1 MGYVYLYGSG
11 KWIKLESEVFIYG
24 FIKIFGAYENIPE
37 RFSNLAFWRG
47 VRNLK
52 DYVVNAFEY
61 LDSWGTH
68 IESLLPSGNYVKSS
82 EISLTPNVEFYPDDL
97 GFRIFTLSSQS
108 GGVITILAILS
119 VIGASFRINLSTEKT
134 SILIGKHIDAIQ
146 VNYLS
151 TNKILV
157 SFELPTPIF
166 KPAWF
171 SGGYVNGCTIPQ
183 CSVLSRFMAISES
196 DLPNYENMTLNSVT
210 IYYH

>member
-1 MGYVYLYGSG
+1 MDLLKYLEPM
-11 KWIKLESEVFIYG
+11 KHL
-24 FIKIFGAYENIPE
+24 PE

-47 VRNLK
+47 VRKLR
-52 DYVVNAFEY
+52 DEVVNAFEY
-61 LDSWGTH
+61 VDSWGTH

-82 EISLTPNVEFYPDDL
+82 EISLTPNVEFDPNDL

-108 GGVITILAILS
+108 DGAITILAILS
-119 VIGASFRINLSTEKT
+119 VIGAHFRINLSTEKT

-146 VNYLS
+146 VNYVS
-151 TNKILV
+151 TDKILV

-171 SGGYVNGCTIPQ
+171 SGSKVNGCTIPQ
-183 CSVLSRFMAISES
+183 CSVLSRYMAISER
-196 DLPNYENMTLNSVT
+196 DLPNYENMTLESVT

>member
-1 MGYVYLYGSG
+1 MDLLKYLEPM
-11 KWIKLESEVFIYG
+11 KNL
-24 FIKIFGAYENIPE
+24 PD

-47 VRNLK
+47 VRKLR
-52 DYVVNAFEY
+52 DEVVNAFEY
-61 LDSWGTH
+61 VDSWGTH

-82 EISLTPNVEFYPDDL
+82 EISLTPNVEFYLDDL

-108 GGVITILAILS
+108 DGVITILAILS
-119 VIGASFRINLSTEKT
+119 IVGAPFRINLSTEQT

-146 VNYLS
+146 VNYVS
-151 TNKILV
+151 SDNTLV

-166 KPAWF
+166 KPTWF

-183 CSVLSRFMAISES
+183 CSVLSRFFTISES
-196 DLPNYENMTLNSVT
+196 ALPNYENMTLESVT

>member
-1 MGYVYLYGSG
+1 MDLLKYLEPM
-11 KWIKLESEVFIYG
+11 KNL
-24 FIKIFGAYENIPE
+24 PE

-82 EISLTPNVEFYPDDL
+82 EISLTPNVEFYPADL

-108 GGVITILAILS
+108 DGVVTILAILS
-119 VIGASFRINLSTEKT
+119 VIGALFRINLSTEKT

-146 VNYLS
+146 VNYVS
-151 TNKILV
+151 TDKILV

-166 KPAWF
+166 TPAWF
-171 SGGYVNGCTIPQ
+171 SGGNVNGCTIPQ
-183 CSVLSRFMAISES
+183 CSVLSRYMSINES
-196 DLPNYENMTLNSVT
+196 KLPNYENMTLESVK